1 MQVIMTM
8 DEYKDMNE
16 QIEEYEKDIEELNKK
31 IDGLNQILKFN
42 LVKDMDSGKF
52 TISPYHCGIE
62 YISTKYKECTSL
74 TINKS
79 EIINYIKEKYECEV
93 PKDFEIIIK

>member
-1 MQVIMTM
+1 MQVTMTM

-16 QIEEYEKDIEELNKK
+16 QIEEYKKDIDDLNQE
-31 IDGLNQILKFN
+31 IDKLNQILKFN
-42 LVKDMDSGKF
+42 LIGITDRK
-52 TISPYHCGIE
+52 ISVTNYGGISF
-62 YISTKYKECTSL
+62 IPTKYEECTSL